1 MFFNGL
7 TIVENSMKFST
18 VDEGPCP
25 GKTVQKRFHTI
36 WEMQFKGS
44 KFKQEE
50 NQIKTIDITRMY
62 TAKNR

>member
-1 MFFNGL
+1 M
-7 TIVENSMKFST
+7 NSSQK
-18 VDEGPCP
+18 EGPCP
-25 GKTVQKRFHTI
+25 GKTAQKRFHTI

-62 TAKNR
+62 AAKNS